1 MITAKV
7 IVSTKLEQG
16 EGEDRQVAVTF
27 RPDYDDD
34 RNKEWSR
41 YTPALSLSMTLKGTV
56 ADKFEVDNRYTL
68 SFEPEA

>member
-16 EGEDRQVAVTF
+16 EGEDRQVVVTF

-56 ADKFEVDNRYTL
+56 ADKFEVDDRYTL

>member
-7 IVSTKLEQG
+7 IVGTKLEQG
-16 EGEDRQVAVTF
+16 EGEDRQVVVTF

-56 ADKFEVDNRYTL
+56 ADKFEVDDRYTL